1 MSYAVSSA
9 LQAAVYQRLAGDAA
23 VSAATNGAIYDNVPG
38 GVLPETYV
46 TLGPE
51 DVTARNDR
59 GTYGSQHDFMVSVF
73 SDAGGF
79 QTAKD
84 IGAAISDAL
93 VDADLTLSQ
102 GTLVSLDFLKARAR
116 RSTTSPLRQID
127 LWFRARVDDDQP

>member
-1 MSYAVSSA
+1 M
-9 LQAAVYQRLAGDAA
+9 
-23 VSAATNGAIYDNVPG
+23 
-38 GVLPETYV
+38 

-51 DVTARNDR
+51 DVTERNDR
-59 GTYGSQHDFMVSVF
+59 GTNGSRHDFMVSVF

-93 VDADLTLSQ
+93 VDADLTLSH

-127 LWFRARVDDDQP
+127 LWFRARVDDE